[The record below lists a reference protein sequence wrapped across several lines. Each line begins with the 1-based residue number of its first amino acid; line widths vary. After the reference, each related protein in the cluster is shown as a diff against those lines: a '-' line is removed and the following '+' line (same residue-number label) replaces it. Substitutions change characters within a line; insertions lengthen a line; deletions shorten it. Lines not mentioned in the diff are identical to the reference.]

1 MARVQRAPGSRDGM
15 STLNVLLPPLAH
27 VAADPA
33 FCQWLAQGDRLS
45 VVKGARTT
53 ALREWFRFAGATLPA
68 AALRHHCH
76 ADDADR
82 GAWLCADPV
91 WIRSEATGAR
101 LMAWPLDD
109 LSASEADDLAGALRP
124 LFGDAGTPLAVD
136 SPPAWCVH
144 LFDDAPSATF
154 TDPARALGVDLL
166 ECLPSGNGGR
176 TWRRLFSEAQIA
188 LHAHPVNV
196 ARVAVG
202 RQPVNGV
209 WFWGAGSL
217 PASVTTSLQ
226 LVASVDEVVWG
237 LAKMGGAL
245 RVEPLPDA
253 LDAAGVPGDAL
264 LDLDIPGHA
273 TGAVAWL
280 GHFRRW
286 LAERRYAVVELTF
299 AGGERFRLRHTH
311 RLRFWRRP

>member
-1 MARVQRAPGSRDGM
+1 M

-33 FCQWLAQGDRLS
+33 FRQWLARGDRLPARA
-45 VVKGARTT
+45 GARAA
-53 ALREWFRFAGATLPA
+53 ALHGWFRFEGATVPA

-82 GAWLCADPV
+82 GAWLAADPV
-91 WIRSEATGAR
+91 WIRGEATGAR

-109 LSASEADDLAGALRP
+109 LSASDADALAGALRP
-124 LFGDAGTPLAVD
+124 LFGDAGVPLTID
-136 SPPAWCVH
+136 TPPAWCVR
-144 LFDDAPSATF
+144 LPDGAPPATF
-154 TDPARALGVDLL
+154 TDPAQAFGVDLL
-166 ECLPSGNGGR
+166 ECLPAGDDGR
-176 TWRRLFSEAQIA
+176 TWRRLFSEVQIA
-188 LHAHPVNV
+188 LHAHPVNA
-196 ARVAVG
+196 ARVAAG
-202 RQPVNGV
+202 RQPVNGI

-217 PASVTTSLQ
+217 PASVATGLQ

-253 LDAAGVPGDAL
+253 LEAAGVPGDAL
-264 LDLDIPGHA
+264 LDLDIPRHA
-273 TGAVAWL
+273 GGAAAWL
-280 GHFRRW
+280 GYFRRW
-286 LAERRYAVVELTF
+286 LAERRYAAIELTF
-299 AGGERFRLRHTH
+299 AGGECFRLLHAH